1 MGKTKQAQKNLI
13 VADQFLAVPR
23 MAASAMIRLR
33 NQAHPRN
40 AAMDD
45 VQQLGEMLRHYA
57 DSEAHKKQQ
66 FDVQSARWAQK
77 LDELFGQI
85 EQWLEPVKT
94 VGLLEVHRE
103 AYVASGPSV
112 PMETSTFKTEKLTVR
127 ITGKPVEFVPDVM
140 GAGGLISVSVMG
152 LTAARHGSVSLVLPA
167 DKNDWL
173 WKKTNGLKDPDT
185 FGFDANFLA
194 SQLQSL
200 IPRERS

>member
-13 VADQFLAVPR
+13 VADQFLAVRR

-45 VQQLGEMLRHYA
+45 IQQLGEMLRHYA

-103 AYVASGPSV
+103 AYIASGPSV
-112 PMETSTFKTEKLTVR
+112 PMETSTFKTEKLTVQ

>member
-1 MGKTKQAQKNLI
+1 
-13 VADQFLAVPR
+13 
-23 MAASAMIRLR
+23 
-33 NQAHPRN
+33 
-40 AAMDD
+40 MDD
-45 VQQLGEMLRHYA
+45 VKQLGEMLRHYA

-77 LDELFGQI
+77 LGELFGQI

-112 PMETSTFKTEKLTVR
+112 SVETSTFKTEKLTVQ
-127 ITGKPVEFVPDVM
+127 ITGKTVEFVPDVM
-140 GAGGLISVSVMG
+140 GVGGFISVAVMG

-185 FGFDANFLA
+185 FSFDANFLA
-194 SQLQSL
+194 SQLQVL
-200 IPRERS
+200 IPRDRG